1 MKIGIELIV
10 LTYIHNSTSYTKE
23 HKHRPKITYQEM
35 ENFLFGC
42 GKLNVNNNRW
52 YRPIL
57 LRSVEQEPEVGG
69 GDGSRFNWSTRNHRG
84 NHHQFKPRG
93 FVQNKRFKPAEQ
105 EAKTGPDASVQE
117 TGKKQNEPERQTEG
131 IQNIPQ
137 YVMEEPAREEIEWLE
152 S

>member
-1 MKIGIELIV
+1 M
-10 LTYIHNSTSYTKE
+10 
-23 HKHRPKITYQEM
+23 
-35 ENFLFGC
+35 
-42 GKLNVNNNRW
+42 NVNNNRW

-57 LRSVEQEPEVGG
+57 LRSAAEEPEVGG
-69 GDGSRFNWSTRNHRG
+69 GDVSRFNWSTRNHRG
-84 NHHQFKPRG
+84 KQRQFKPRG
-93 FVQNKRFKPAEQ
+93 FVQNQNKRFRPAEQ

-152 S
+152 N